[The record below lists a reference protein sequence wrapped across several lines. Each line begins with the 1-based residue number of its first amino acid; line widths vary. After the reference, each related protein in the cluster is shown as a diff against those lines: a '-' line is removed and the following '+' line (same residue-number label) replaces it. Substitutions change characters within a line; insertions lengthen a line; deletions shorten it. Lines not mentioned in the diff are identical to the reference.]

1 MNHIPT
7 RMQIKFTES
16 ESLKLARLARENHRQ
31 PREQAA
37 MLIRQ
42 ALGLNGLT
50 LSPISIAALISVA
63 KEAKLDGIDDA
74 VAHLIRLS
82 LIADAPCGY
91 TVSAKSRAAI
101 EKQAK

>member
-1 MNHIPT
+1 MTHIPT

-16 ESLKLARLARENHRQ
+16 ESLKLAQVARENHRD

-37 MLIRQ
+37 MFIRQ
-42 ALGLNGLT
+42 ALGLDGKA
-50 LSPISIAALISVA
+50 LSPMSIAALISVA
-63 KEAKLDGIDDA
+63 KEAGLDGVDDA

-91 TVSAKSRAAI
+91 TVTETGRAAI
-101 EKQAK
+101 GR